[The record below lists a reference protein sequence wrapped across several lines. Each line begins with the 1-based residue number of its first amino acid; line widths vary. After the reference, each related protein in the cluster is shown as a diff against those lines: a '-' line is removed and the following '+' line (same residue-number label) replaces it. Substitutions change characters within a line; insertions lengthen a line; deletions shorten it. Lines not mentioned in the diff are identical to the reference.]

1 MDFRQCT
8 KDDIDLAA
16 QWQVARKQQGDWRI
30 ARLLYPEATTFGVY
44 ECGRLR
50 AAGAA
55 LVPVSGV
62 LGALGMVSDDP
73 ALEPWAGAAAVHE
86 LLAGMLAELD
96 RRGVRCAYAMFGNP
110 TLNRVLEELGAVP
123 GEWARQEF
131 LICGG
136 KQ

>member
-16 QWQVARKQQGDWRI
+16 QWQVARERQGDWRI
-30 ARLLYPEATTFGVY
+30 ARMLYPEATTFGVY
-44 ECGRLR
+44 EQGRLL
-50 AAGAA
+50 AAGAV

-73 ALEPWAGAAAVHE
+73 ALEPWAGAAAVRE
-86 LLAGMLAELD
+86 LLKGLREELA
-96 RRGVRCAYAMFGNP
+96 RRGVRFAYAMYGNP

-136 KQ
+136 RG